1 MARTLL
7 EQPTVS
13 TKEFSFLSTGK
24 PSLVHSS
31 MSKQGVSATDRN
43 TGAKA
48 GNLMQ
53 QSPSS
58 SILNTRENITTT
70 PPAVTPKGINF
81 LSFGKASPDGSIG
94 KDQNHHQTSQSV
106 SETVQNSNAAPKVIQ
121 PAQPKA
127 ADFLSVGKAPLANS
141 SGGNP
146 FNLTSTSDNGN
157 DTRFGEGKS
166 VFDKPQISSAI
177 SSRLPPSPLTSSQS
191 SDYTASRFKD
201 TVNQRALCSTLAFAA
216 KYESKKTN
224 QSIGSTF
231 TQVDRETKQNDSG
244 KAFNILDF
252 LSSISSTTKH

>member
-7 EQPTVS
+7 EQPAMA
-13 TKEFSFLSTGK
+13 TKGFSFLSTGK
-24 PSLVHSS
+24 SSLVHSS
-31 MSKQGVSATDRN
+31 MSKQGVLAPDRS

-48 GNLMQ
+48 GNPMQ

-58 SILNTRENITTT
+58 FVPNTKENIMTT
-70 PPAVTPKGINF
+70 PPVVTPKGINF
-81 LSFGKASPDGSIG
+81 LSFGKASPDGSSG
-94 KDQNHHQTSQSV
+94 KNQDHHHSNRSV
-106 SETVQNSNAAPKVIQ
+106 SETVQNFNGVPKVIQ

-127 ADFLSVGKAPLANS
+127 ADFLSVGKAPVANS
-141 SGGNP
+141 SSGNP
-146 FNLTSTSDNGN
+146 FSLTSSSDNGN
-157 DTRFGEGKS
+157 SRHFGEGKS
-166 VFDKPQISSAI
+166 AFDKPQNSSAI
-177 SSRLPPSPLTSSQS
+177 SSRLQPSPLTSGQS

-201 TVNQRALCSTLAFAA
+201 PRNQRSLFSTLAFAE

-252 LSSISSTTKH
+252 LSTIGSTTK